1 MGGAGGVGG
10 AGGGG
15 SGGGA
20 MGGVGASIGAAG
32 VSSSSSVSSS
42 NAISSSHAANDAV
55 KVSLSSK
62 GIEKSSLEQDHV
74 SISDKGMQLAKN
86 LDKLTDDLIAL
97 TLLEI
102 LNKKK
107 KDEDNPALNAI
118 TAAIA
123 VQMYQDISKM

>member
-32 VSSSSSVSSS
+32 VSASSSVSSS
-42 NAISSSHAANDAV
+42 NAISNSHATNDAV

-62 GIEKSSLEQDHV
+62 GMEKANLEQDHI

-86 LDKLTDDLIAL
+86 LDKLTDDLVAL

-107 KDEDNPALNAI
+107 KDEENPALNAI

-123 VQMYQDISKM
+123 IQMYQDISKM

>member
-32 VSSSSSVSSS
+32 VSASSSVSSS
-42 NAISSSHAANDAV
+42 NAISSSNATNDAV

-62 GIEKSSLEQDHV
+62 GMEKSNLEQDHV

-86 LDKLTDDLIAL
+86 LDKLTDDLVAL

-102 LNKKK
+102 LNRKK

-123 VQMYQDISKM
+123 IQMYQDISKM

>member
-32 VSSSSSVSSS
+32 VSASSSVSSS
-42 NAISSSHAANDAV
+42 NSISSSHATNDAV

-62 GIEKSSLEQDHV
+62 GMEKSNLEQDHV

-86 LDKLTDDLIAL
+86 LNKLTDDLVAL

-102 LNKKK
+102 LNRKK

-123 VQMYQDISKM
+123 IQMYQDISKM